1 MIKNSRRLS
10 VGGACQGSKLRKS
23 GAVKTLV
30 NYFRENHFSIC
41 GKREGKRKAKEDD
54 EVNASEKKKR
64 KVEKMD
70 DYWNALR
77 KKGAEEAD
85 LKEREEVE
93 DLFED
98 ADLAVAGPSSS
109 SSG

>member
-1 MIKNSRRLS
+1 
-10 VGGACQGSKLRKS
+10 
-23 GAVKTLV
+23 
-30 NYFRENHFSIC
+30 
-41 GKREGKRKAKEDD
+41 
-54 EVNASEKKKR
+54 
-64 KVEKMD
+64 MD